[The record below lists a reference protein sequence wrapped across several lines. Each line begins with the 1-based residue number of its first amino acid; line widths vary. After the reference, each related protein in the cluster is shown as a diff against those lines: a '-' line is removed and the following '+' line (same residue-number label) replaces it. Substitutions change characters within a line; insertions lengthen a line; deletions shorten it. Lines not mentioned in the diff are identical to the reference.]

1 VAPQKI
7 VIAPNSFKG
16 SLSATQAAR
25 AIGRGVLQALPDAQ
39 IVEIPVADGGDGTV
53 EALVTAHQGTFQ
65 WANVE
70 GPLGDAVHASYGLI
84 DGGKTAVIE
93 LASASGFELI
103 SEARR
108 DPRNTSTFGFGQLLG
123 AARSAGAKKVIAGIG
138 GSATN
143 DAGAG
148 MAQALGYRLLD
159 ETGRDLPR
167 GGAAL
172 LRLHHIDGGAVD
184 PSWRAIEVLVAC
196 DVTNPL
202 LGPRGASHV
211 YGPQKGA
218 DDLTVEQLDRA
229 LANFATVVERDL
241 GKQVADVPGAGAAG
255 GAGAGLIAFLDAKL
269 VRGASLVVQ
278 TAGLDEA
285 LKGADLVITGE
296 GRIDGQTAFGK
307 APGEVARRA
316 QAAGVPLLFLAGT
329 KGQGWDSLDALG
341 IREVAALDA
350 EMGSGRGPDRQNL
363 AGLMQNADQ
372 ALTRAAAKAV
382 AEHRW

>member
-1 VAPQKI
+1 MALKI
-7 VIAPNSFKG
+7 VVAPNSFKG

-25 AIGRGVLQALPDAQ
+25 AIGRGVLLALPDAQ
-39 IVEIPVADGGDGTV
+39 IVEVPVADGGDGTV

-65 WANVE
+65 WVNVE
-70 GPLGDAVHASYGLI
+70 GPPGDPVHASYGLI

-93 LASASGFELI
+93 LATASGFELI
-103 SEARR
+103 TAARR
-108 DPRNTSTFGFGQLLG
+108 DPSKTSTYGFGQLLE
-123 AARSAGAKKVIAGIG
+123 AARSAGVTKVIAGIG

-148 MAQALGYRLLD
+148 MAQAIGYRLLD
-159 ETGRDLPR
+159 ETGGELPR
-167 GGAAL
+167 GGAEL
-172 LRLHHIDGGAVD
+172 LRLHQIEVGGVD
-184 PSWRAIEVLVAC
+184 ESWRGIQVQVAC

-202 LGPRGASHV
+202 LGPQGASHV

-218 DDLTVEQLDRA
+218 DDRMVELLDRA
-229 LANFATVVERDL
+229 LANFAKVVERDL

-255 GAGAGLIAFLDAKL
+255 GTGAGLIAFLGASL
-269 VRGASLVVQ
+269 IRGAPLVVQ
-278 TAGLDEA
+278 TAGLDQA

-296 GRIDGQTAFGK
+296 GRIDAQTAFGK

-316 QAAGVPLLFLAGT
+316 QAAGVPVLFLAGT
-329 KGQGWDSLDALG
+329 RGPGWDSLDALG
-341 IREVAALDA
+341 IREVATLDS
-350 EMGSGRGPDRQNL
+350 EVESGGGPDPQNL

-372 ALTRAAAKAV
+372 ALTRAAARAV

>member
-1 VAPQKI
+1 MKI

-25 AIGRGVLQALPDAQ
+25 AIATGVHQAIPDAQ
-39 IVEIPVADGGDGTV
+39 VVEVPVADGGDGTV
-53 EALVTAHQGTFQ
+53 EALVTAHHGTFQ
-65 WANVE
+65 WVNVE
-70 GPLGDAVHASYGLI
+70 GPLGDSVLASYGLI
-84 DGGKTAVIE
+84 DDGKTAVVE

-103 SEARR
+103 TEARR
-108 DPRNTSTFGFGQLLG
+108 DPRRTSTYGFGQLLV
-123 AARSAGAKKVIAGIG
+123 AARKSGVTKIISGIG

-143 DAGAG
+143 DGGAG

-159 ETGRDLPR
+159 EAGHDLPR

-172 LRLHHIDGGAVD
+172 AFLRHIDGSGVD
-184 PSWRAIEVLVAC
+184 AAWRGIEVLVAC

-202 LGPRGASHV
+202 LGPQGASHV

-218 DDLTVEQLDRA
+218 DPLTVEQLDSA
-229 LANFATVVERDL
+229 LANLAQVIERDL
-241 GKQVADVPGAGAAG
+241 GQAVADVPGAGAAG
-255 GAGAGLIAFLDAKL
+255 GTGAGLIAFLRARL
-269 VRGASLVVQ
+269 VRGAPLIVQ

-316 QAAGVPLLFLAGT
+316 QAAGVPVLFLAGT
-329 KGQGWDSLDALG
+329 RGPGWDTLDSLG
-341 IREVAALDA
+341 IREVATLDDQTDSD
-350 EMGSGRGPDRQNL
+350 GGPDRQNL
-363 AGLMQNADQ
+363 AVLMQNAEQ
-372 ALTRAAAKAV
+372 ALAGVAARAV
-382 AEHRW
+382 AGRRW